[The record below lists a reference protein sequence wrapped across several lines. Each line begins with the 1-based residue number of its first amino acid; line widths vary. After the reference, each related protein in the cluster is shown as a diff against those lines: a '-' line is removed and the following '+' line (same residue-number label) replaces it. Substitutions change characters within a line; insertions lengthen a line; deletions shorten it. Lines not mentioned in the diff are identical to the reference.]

1 MDLRI
6 NNYCWDYFAEWIK
19 RIESVTCISR
29 GYESR
34 EMRKVLSNFWTRTEG
49 RQERAGQQN
58 DGRKR
63 Q

>member
-29 GYESR
+29 EKCAKCFQIFGQEQKEDKRGEDSR
-34 EMRKVLSNFWTRTEG
+34 MMGGKGSNW
-49 RQERAGQQN
+49 
-58 DGRKR
+58 
-63 Q
+63 